1 MLFIKWSF
9 GQPPSPL
16 NCPRGLWMTPKSDL
30 KNPIPLEEKEGLNSE
45 NSILLVL
52 YTNSFR
58 RHFVFDRVIFE
69 PHIYLNSRFFV
80 ESCYSYCYKKWFAT
94 FSGWEHLM
102 GFNLV
107 EKNLA
112 QNSQMSTC
120 VLCSCLFP
128 RYGVFFSAKKGNLP
142 YGFVTMDLVLQNRY
156 NLK

>member
-16 NCPRGLWMTPKSDL
+16 NCPRGLWMTPKCDL

-107 EKNLA
+107 EKNPWSKTVKC
-112 QNSQMSTC
+112 Q
-120 VLCSCLFP
+120 
-128 RYGVFFSAKKGNLP
+128 RVFFVVVSSLGMGSSFLLRKAT
-142 YGFVTMDLVLQNRY
+142 YHMDLY
-156 NLK
+156 